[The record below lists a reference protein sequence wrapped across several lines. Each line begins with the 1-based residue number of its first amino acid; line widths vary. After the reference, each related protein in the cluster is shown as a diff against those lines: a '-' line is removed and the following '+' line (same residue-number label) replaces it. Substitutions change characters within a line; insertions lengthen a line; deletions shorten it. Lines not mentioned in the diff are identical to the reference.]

1 MGISGECSPRDEKK
15 KKKKKKKEKKK
26 EKEEKK
32 KKKKRSLESSE
43 DNNEKKEKKSK
54 KEKKKKKLK
63 KDKKEKEAIS
73 NVKEAKVS
81 ALEEPRADTCKEE
94 ASTGGN
100 VVHVKHLPDTKD
112 SQDSKKKKRK
122 QKKKKKRPDKGKK
135 FNTSMV
141 KINRMKTV
149 NVNGMP
155 HGTKVNNVRKF
166 FRPCGGIQ
174 YINMQKFDDTGKTRG
189 MCTITFKS
197 LAAAQKAIGLTGKW
211 WGKRYVEIKQYAGL
225 GESYT
230 PPNITDMPSGCT
242 TIYVGNLDF
251 KVDEKDLSGAFAGCG
266 EIQEI
271 RLATDADGNKRGFA
285 HITFAKTEGVEQA
298 ILNLATGDYL
308 LRNRPIRIDYDIPH
322 VDENGYGAV

>member
-1 MGISGECSPRDEKK
+1 MGISGERSSRDDK

-26 EKEEKK
+26 EKEEKR
-32 KKKKRSLESSE
+32 KKRSLESSE
-43 DNNEKKEKKSK
+43 DNKEKKEKKSK
-54 KEKKKKKLK
+54 KEKKKKKSK
-63 KDKKEKEAIS
+63 KDKKEKEDIS
-73 NVKEAKVS
+73 NGKEAKVS
-81 ALEEPRADTCKEE
+81 VLEETKADACKEK
-94 ASTGGN
+94 AAAGGN
-100 VVHVKHLPDTKD
+100 VAHVKQLPVVVKD

-122 QKKKKKRPDKGKK
+122 QRKKKKRPDKGKK

>member
-1 MGISGECSPRDEKK
+1 MGTSGECSPRDDEKK
-15 KKKKKKKEKKK
+15 KKKKKKKKEKNETKKK
-26 EKEEKK
+26 EEKEKK
-32 KKKKRSLESSE
+32 KKE
-43 DNNEKKEKKSK
+43 K
-54 KEKKKKKLK
+54 KEKKKKEE
-63 KDKKEKEAIS
+63 KEKNKLANESAA
-73 NVKEAKVS
+73 KESQNSRKKKRK
-81 ALEEPRADTCKEE
+81 PR
-94 ASTGGN
+94 
-100 VVHVKHLPDTKD
+100 
-112 SQDSKKKKRK
+112 KKKKRE
-122 QKKKKKRPDKGKK
+122 KGKK

-225 GESYT
+225 GETYT
-230 PPNITDMPSGCT
+230 PPNISDMPSGCT

-251 KVDEKDLSGAFAGCG
+251 KVDEKDLNDAFAGCG

-271 RLATDADGNKRGFA
+271 RLAKDADGNKRGFA
-285 HITFAKTEGVEQA
+285 HITFATPEGVEQA
-298 ILNLATGDYL
+298 IENLASGDYL
-308 LRNRPIRIDYDIPH
+308 LRNRPIRIDYDIPLG
-322 VDENGYGAV
+322 DENGHEAV